1 MKKVYPI
8 ILTPDKEMFL
18 VDIPDFDIM
27 TQGTDLVNALEMARD
42 AICITA
48 VDMQD
53 ENKTLPEPS
62 VISSINATDDNS
74 IITLVDVDVDAYKRM
89 LDNRA
94 VKKNCTIPSWLNVKA
109 EEAGINFSQVLRE
122 ALENRLNIN

>member
-8 ILTPDKEMFL
+8 ILTPDKEMYL
-18 VDIPDFDIM
+18 VNIPDFDIM
-27 TQGTDLVNALEMARD
+27 TQGVDLANALEMARD
-42 AICITA
+42 AICITS
-48 VDMQD
+48 VDMQE

-62 VISSINATDDNS
+62 VISSIKPVDCNS
-74 IITLVDVDVDAYKRM
+74 IITLIDVDVDAYKRM

-122 ALENRLNIN
+122 ALETRLNIN